1 LTGDKRNLRLNRR
14 AYPESNRG
22 QSNQEK
28 KNFAR
33 ECGRQAVDLTGR
45 LRQPWTAGVSLWGV
59 LPMPL
64 ISHEIEGHDEE
75 RHAFRFSMLND
86 DQVFMCQISDAALD
100 ELAGAKGT
108 ESSARMEQFLAL
120 REKIEQTASQLFD
133 EKPVLRGSVVRIFS
147 KHVAVK
153 SEVVSEGELGQGS
166 E

>member
-1 LTGDKRNLRLNRR
+1 
-14 AYPESNRG
+14 
-22 QSNQEK
+22 
-28 KNFAR
+28 
-33 ECGRQAVDLTGR
+33 
-45 LRQPWTAGVSLWGV
+45 V
-59 LPMPL
+59 LPVPL

-133 EKPVLRGSVVRIFS
+133 EKPVLRGAVIRIFS
-147 KHVAVK
+147 KHLAAK
-153 SEVVSEGELGQGS
+153 ADTASEGVSGQSS